1 MDGWQRSRI
10 VIDFRYQARGRIQIL
25 ATSLAVVQP
34 HRQSDRVKVLAVTS
48 RQRLSA
54 PDVPTVAEAS
64 YPELELESPVG
75 VFGTCGMVGELR
87 ERVTNELRIAIA
99 ADPTVAVRIEATRQ
113 IITVSGP
120 AEFATVIKGL
130 RDMHSAVVEVLGIE
144 ATQ

>member
-1 MDGWQRSRI
+1 M
-10 VIDFRYQARGRIQIL
+10 
-25 ATSLAVVQP
+25 VQP
-34 HRQSDRVKVLAVTS
+34 HRQSDQVKVLAVTS

-54 PDVPTVAEAS
+54 PDVPTVAEAG

-75 VFGTCGMVGELR
+75 VFGTCGRVGELV